1 MPPKYAP
8 EDDEERPKGLVG
20 LVKSLVLKPFHIA
33 LSRTALRAY
42 LTTVLVVTTAI
53 TLLGFAITA
62 YLLFYWSY
70 IPRVGFER
78 TINLQFDNVHR
89 PSIGNSEVAKNYH
102 PYPYG
107 IVDLYPDIVGAQ
119 TYDVAIELTLPRT
132 PENVN
137 AGNFMLEVNMLA
149 PREGP
154 LSSTAEKVQAGI
166 TSGTTEPGVLATSRR
181 SAILEYRSPIIELA
195 YKLTEIHWYLLNVRS
210 ESDKLRVPMFEGVEF
225 SRGSRNVPRRMK
237 VEIQSTERLRVYDA
251 RAVFRA
257 RFHGLRWLMYNHRII
272 SGVFFIGGFWMTEMI
287 FAGLA
292 WAIIA
297 MSYAPTTQETKAEEV
312 DELAQRVKGEPDDES
327 HTPQMSDTERT
338 FPTLSGQQPLRYQPE
353 PRIKLEYEE
362 KPASLPEYVSRAT
375 EADVEDEDEDADFF
389 LDSGLGT
396 SLEGSGPR
404 RGDSIKRR
412 RGRTRPYED
421 E

>member
-1 MPPKYAP
+1 MPPKSP
-8 EDDEERPKGLVG
+8 VDDDEERSRGLIGLVQ
-20 LVKSLVLKPFHIA
+20 SLVLKPFRIA

-42 LTTVLVVTTAI
+42 LTTIIVVTTAI
-53 TLLGFAITA
+53 TLLGFAISA

-70 IPRVGFER
+70 VPRIGFER
-78 TINLQFDNVHR
+78 PINLQFDIVHG

-107 IVDLYPDIVGAQ
+107 IVNLYPDIFGAQ
-119 TYDVAIELTLPRT
+119 IYDVAIELTLPRT

-137 AGNFMLEVNMLA
+137 AGNFMLEVSMLA
-149 PREGP
+149 PREGAF
-154 LSSTAEKVQAGI
+154 SSIAEKVQAGM

-181 SAILEYRSPIIELA
+181 SAILQYRSPIIELV

-210 ESDKLRVPMFEGVEF
+210 ESDKLRVLIFEGVEF
-225 SRGSRNVPRRMK
+225 SRGARNVPRTMRL
-237 VEIQSTERLRVYDA
+237 EIQSTERLRVYDA
-251 RAVFRA
+251 KAVFRA

-272 SGVFFIGGFWMTEMI
+272 SGVLFIGGFWTTEMI

-292 WAIIA
+292 WALIA
-297 MSYAPTTQETKAEEV
+297 MSYAPTTQETKAEEL
-312 DELAQRVKGEPDDES
+312 DELAQRVKDEPDDES

-353 PRIKLEYEE
+353 PRIKLEHGER
-362 KPASLPEYVSRAT
+362 PAIVPEYVSRAT
-375 EADVEDEDEDADFF
+375 EADVEDEDEDADFL

-396 SLEGSGPR
+396 SLESSGPR
-404 RGDSIKRR
+404 RADSIKRR
-412 RGRTRPYED
+412 RGRTRPYE
-421 E
+421 EE